1 MKKLLQTNFDWRTFV
16 AKGETQI
23 GGAKNV
29 KIATKFAKEKWFV
42 KVFYLAN
49 LCGEFNIFT
58 IFDQV
63 IRKL

>member
-42 KVFYLAN
+42 KVFLF
-49 LCGEFNIFT
+49 GESLWRI
-58 IFDQV
+58 
-63 IRKL
+63 